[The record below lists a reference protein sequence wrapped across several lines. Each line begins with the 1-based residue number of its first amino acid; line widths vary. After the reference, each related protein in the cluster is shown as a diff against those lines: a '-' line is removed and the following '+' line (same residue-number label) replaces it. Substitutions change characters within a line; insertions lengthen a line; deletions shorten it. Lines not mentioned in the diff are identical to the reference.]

1 MDYAVHFRWS
11 VHRRPSNFAPVSHK
25 RPISHAIRKVMDPM
39 VNPIM
44 KRVLSLVIKEVLP
57 TPFEPNKAT
66 LNISNDINPISP

>member
-1 MDYAVHFRWS
+1 MHIIYAITNLETWGVKQVLPDVDSLDKFLDPK
-11 VHRRPSNFAPVSHK
+11 VF
-25 RPISHAIRKVMDPM
+25 PIL
-39 VNPIM
+39 